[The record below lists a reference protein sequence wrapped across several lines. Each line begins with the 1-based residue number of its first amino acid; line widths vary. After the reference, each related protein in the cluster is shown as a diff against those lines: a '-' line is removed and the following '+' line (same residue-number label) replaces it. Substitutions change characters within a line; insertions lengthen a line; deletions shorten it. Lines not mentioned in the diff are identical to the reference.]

1 MKNNL
6 LKIYSFII
14 NFMEETIPSIAIL
27 LIILVLIVQ
36 VFMRTV
42 FRISYTSL
50 YELSLWGYV
59 WLLYFGASYARRKDK
74 HVRLDIIYEKFPTKV
89 QKGLNIFFN
98 LFVTV
103 VFVILLPDIWEYLM
117 FVSRIKTHTLRWS
130 WTYVFS
136 PFFIFMVL
144 VIIHNLEYIYKDLK
158 YILDN

>member
-6 LKIYSFII
+6 LKIYRFII

-27 LIILVLIVQ
+27 LIIIVLIIQ

-59 WLLYFGASYARRKDK
+59 WLLYFGAAYARRKDK
-74 HVRLDIIYEKFPTKV
+74 HVRLDIIYEKFPDKV

-98 LFVTV
+98 TLVTA
-103 VFVILLPDIWEYLM
+103 VFLKLLPDIWEYM
-117 FVSRIKTHTLRWS
+117 IFIRRIKTHTLRWS
-130 WTYVFS
+130 WTYVFF
-136 PFFIFMVL
+136 PFVAFIVL
-144 VIIHNLEYIYKDLK
+144 VIIHNLEYIYKDFK
-158 YILDN
+158 YIRDN

>member
-6 LKIYSFII
+6 LKIYRFII

-27 LIILVLIVQ
+27 LIIIVLIVQ

-59 WLLYFGASYARRKDK
+59 WLLYFGAAYARRKDK
-74 HVRLDIIYEKFPTKV
+74 HVRLDIIYEKFPKKV
-89 QKGLNIFFN
+89 QKSINIFFN
-98 LFVTV
+98 LLVTI
-103 VFVILLPDIWEYLM
+103 VFLILLPDIWEYLM

-144 VIIHNLEYIYKDLK
+144 VIIHNLEYIYKDFK
-158 YILDN
+158 YIRDN